1 MSRTEAT
8 AGFFHGAA
16 RFASGEEPLGRIM
29 PAREEGAATRYRCLI
44 LDHDDTA
51 VDGTVR
57 VHYPAHLKVMEV
69 LRPDHEVIDIETWFR
84 KNFDP
89 GIMHYLVGELGLTPE
104 ELHREHQ
111 IWREFTSREIP
122 QFYPGFLD
130 ALAEYKAR
138 GGHIA
143 VVSHS
148 EEHVILGHYRNA
160 VGTHAVLPD
169 IVYGWDLDAEKR
181 KPSPFPVLQILEAL
195 SLEPRDALVVDDL
208 KPGIVMAQAA
218 GVDAAGVGWGHDIP
232 EIREFM
238 KQTCVAYFAT
248 VPEFADFILR

>member
-1 MSRTEAT
+1 MPRCAK
-8 AGFFHGAA
+8 
-16 RFASGEEPLGRIM
+16 GEP
-29 PAREEGAATRYRCLI
+29 TRYRCLI

-51 VDGTVR
+51 VDGTAR
-57 VHYPAHLKVMEV
+57 VHYPAHLKVLEL

-104 ELHREHQ
+104 ELAVEHE

-122 QFYPGFLD
+122 LFYPGFLD
-130 ALAEYKAR
+130 ALAEYKSR
-138 GGHIA
+138 GGYVA

-148 EEHVILGHYRNA
+148 EKHVIVGHYQNA
-160 VGTHAVLPD
+160 ADSPTVVPD
-169 IVYGWDLDAEKR
+169 LVYGWDLEPERR
-181 KPSPFPVLQILEAL
+181 KPSPYPVLEILRQLGL
-195 SLEPRDALVVDDL
+195 SRRDALVVDDL

-238 KQTCVAYFAT
+238 KRTCVAYFAT
-248 VPEFADFILR
+248 VPEFAEFILR